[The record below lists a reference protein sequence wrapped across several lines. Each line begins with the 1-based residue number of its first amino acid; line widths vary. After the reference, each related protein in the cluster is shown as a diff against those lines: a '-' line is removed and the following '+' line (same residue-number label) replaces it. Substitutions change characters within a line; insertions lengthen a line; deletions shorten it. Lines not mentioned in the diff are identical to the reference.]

1 MTRYASFSDEHYINL
16 NLTTEMDL
24 PSGRETLLHF
34 FEQVQRKYPG
44 MKNFYGRERN
54 EYVLEEDKEAGNYR
68 WVTVEPRRV
77 LSGYVNP
84 ATTEEALV
92 QHEYLLE
99 LVPFALSLSPLDC
112 KSLNL
117 TYGFDYQYRGNHNQL
132 VAEALGVVP
141 AYEKLLEGP
150 AAMLV
155 SYEPSVQFAWEQDC
169 RVQARLGVETR
180 TSPIHIRTGDFPEE
194 EFSIYLTARRSGSLE
209 PGETFGGVM
218 RQLANFCHDLLDGHI
233 VEHVLRPVQQA
244 IALK

>member
-1 MTRYASFSDEHYINL
+1 MTRYANFSDEHYVNL

-34 FEQVQRKYPG
+34 FEQIQRKYPG

-68 WVTVEPRRV
+68 WATVEPRRV

-84 ATTEEALV
+84 PNTEEALT
-92 QHEYLLE
+92 QHEFLLE
-99 LVPFALSLSPLDC
+99 LVPFSLSLSPLDC

-132 VAEALGVVP
+132 VAEALGIVP
-141 AYEKLLEGP
+141 AYEKLLEAP
-150 AAMLV
+150 QTVLV

-180 TSPIHIRTGDFPEE
+180 TSPIHIRMGEFPEE

-218 RQLANFCHDLLDGHI
+218 RQLAAFCQELLDNHI